1 MKCWGNGDFGQLGYG
16 DTRNRGDGPGE
27 MGDNL
32 PILDVGGSSL
42 AFKVKAVSVGI
53 SHTCAILNDG
63 SVRCWGSGSNG
74 RLGYGDTQNRGD
86 GAGEMDNLPSVDLGS
101 GRSAKF
107 IAAGESHTC
116 AILDDGSAKCWGSGA
131 NGRLGYGDTQNR
143 GDGAGEMGD
152 NLPSVD
158 LGSGR
163 SAKFIAA
170 GESHTCA
177 ILDDGSVKCWGS
189 GANGRLGYGDTQ
201 NRGDG
206 AGEMGDNLRAIH
218 FSPTVKTIVTGKA
231 FTCALLYDGSVKCW
245 GLGQNGQL
253 GYGDTQ
259 NRGDGPGEMGE
270 RLPSVDLGS
279 DRSAKFIAA
288 GGDHTCAILDDDSVK
303 CWGQGQ
309 NGQLGYGDTLSRG
322 DSAGEMGDNLP
333 SVDLGSG
340 RSAKFIAA
348 GESHTCAILDDGS
361 A

>member
-1 MKCWGNGDFGQLGYG
+1 MKCWGNGANGQLGYG

-63 SVRCWGSGSNG
+63 SV
-74 RLGYGDTQNRGD
+74 
-86 GAGEMDNLPSVDLGS
+86 
-101 GRSAKF
+101 
-107 IAAGESHTC
+107 
-116 AILDDGSAKCWGSGA
+116 KCWGSGA

-206 AGEMGDNLRAIH
+206 AGEMGDNL
-218 FSPTVKTIVTGKA
+218 
-231 FTCALLYDGSVKCW
+231 
-245 GLGQNGQL
+245 
-253 GYGDTQ
+253 
-259 NRGDGPGEMGE
+259 
-270 RLPSVDLGS
+270 
-279 DRSAKFIAA
+279 
-288 GGDHTCAILDDDSVK
+288 
-303 CWGQGQ
+303 
-309 NGQLGYGDTLSRG
+309 
-322 DSAGEMGDNLP
+322 P

-361 A
+361 VKCWGSGANGRLGYGDTQNRGDGAPARWATTSGQSTFHLLSRLLSQERPLLARYSTTAA